1 MILTTLIVSFYMIL
15 VYVVGGGGM
24 EWKLVLVAL
33 SLIGMI
39 YQVYRGRSKGKG
51 FADSLVDHDI
61 DEIKE
66 IVSETISSAVGII
79 SPKNDS
85 EE

>member
-1 MILTTLIVSFYMIL
+1 MVL

-24 EWKLVLVAL
+24 EWKLVLVAISVL
-33 SLIGMI
+33 GMI

-51 FADSLVDHDI
+51 FAESLVDNDL

-66 IVSETISSAVGII
+66 IVSETISTAVGLV
-79 SPKNDS
+79 SSKQDS

>member
-24 EWKLVLVAL
+24 EWKIVLVAL
-33 SLIGMI
+33 SIIGMI

-51 FADSLVDHDI
+51 FADSLVDNDL
-61 DEIKE
+61 DEIKD
-66 IVSETISSAVGII
+66 IVSETISTAVGII